1 VLQVR
6 DWWFKVT
13 GGFMV
18 STPFVVAVQLG
29 VSLVVDPVYT
39 LDTQSSLSYSPGCQR
54 PQGDMVNQTI
64 HGCL

>member
-1 VLQVR
+1 
-6 DWWFKVT
+6 
-13 GGFMV
+13 MV